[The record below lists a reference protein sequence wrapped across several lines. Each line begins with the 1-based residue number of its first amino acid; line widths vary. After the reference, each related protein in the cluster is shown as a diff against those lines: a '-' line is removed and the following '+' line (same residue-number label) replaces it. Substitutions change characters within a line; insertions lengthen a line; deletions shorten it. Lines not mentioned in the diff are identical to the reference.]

1 MRKNT
6 LNTCQ
11 TFPANLSGSLLP
23 ELVANL
29 MSNLPGIAYRCK
41 NDQWWTMMYMS
52 EGCASVTGYTAN
64 ELLENSNKSFS
75 SLIYPDDLDYVRKNV
90 DEAIANRTRFQ
101 MEYRI
106 WGKEGD
112 LRWVWEQGNAIYSA
126 DNQVMFLDGYIA
138 DITQRKRI
146 EDEVKQAARS
156 LVELNATKDKFF
168 SLIAHDLQNPVYAIL
183 SLSEFLS
190 SNLDKLEG
198 QELITFV
205 NLIQTS
211 AKGIYSL
218 LENLLDW
225 TKLQTGKVK
234 VQKEYLS
241 LSKVTEFVVSQ
252 YSLTAEEKGVSIIY
266 ANTQDVVVESD
277 SHLLTTIIRNL
288 VSNAVKYSHPGSK
301 VHVNTTQEEDYACV
315 EVIDTGI
322 GISRRN
328 LAKIFNIDNDVRHP
342 GTKDEPGSGLGL
354 ILSKDIANLLGATLS
369 AESKINKG
377 SKFKLCVPVK
387 LSKS

>member
-1 MRKNT
+1 
-6 LNTCQ
+6 
-11 TFPANLSGSLLP
+11 
-23 ELVANL
+23 
-29 MSNLPGIAYRCK
+29 
-41 NDQWWTMMYMS
+41 MYMS

-75 SLIYPDDLDYVRKNV
+75 SLIYADDLDYVRKNV

-106 WGKEGD
+106 WSKEGD
-112 LRWVWEQGNAIYSA
+112 IRWVWEQGNAIYSA

-146 EDEVKQAARS
+146 EEEVKQAARS

-190 SNLDKLEG
+190 SNMDKLVG
-198 QELITFV
+198 QELVTFV

-241 LSKVTEFVVSQ
+241 LSKVTEFVVGQ
-252 YSLTAEEKGVSIIY
+252 FSLTAEEKGIKISCVY
-266 ANTQDVVVESD
+266 AQDVVLESD

-288 VSNAVKYSHPGSK
+288 ISNAVKYSQPGSK
-301 VHVNTTQEEDYACV
+301 VEVSITQEENYACV

-328 LAKIFNIDNDVRHP
+328 LAKIFDIDNDVRHP